1 MISFGT
7 RWHAINRD
15 KGGYSTLNGFFL
27 IDDIVLERFVI
38 SGRGVEGLPIT
49 TYKKSQM
56 HQMIRG
62 TKGPYVIVSK
72 DFKARQ

>member
-7 RWHAINRD
+7 RWHAISRD

-49 TYKKSQM
+49 TYK
-56 HQMIRG
+56 
-62 TKGPYVIVSK
+62 
-72 DFKARQ
+72 